1 MPEKKTKLTTGEFA
15 DRTGLSASTVSQYI
29 RDGKINGEK
38 ESGRWM
44 IPESEVGRFKKDQA
58 GGDEPKTSPAA
69 AEAAPVGKK
78 PEKKSASAA
87 GGKAYTVEE
96 FSRLTFLTPSGV
108 LKYLKEGI
116 LTGTLGAD
124 GQWQVAADNLQ
135 SERIR
140 HLIR

>member
-1 MPEKKTKLTTGEFA
+1 MPEKNEKLTTSEFA
-15 DRTGLSASTVSQYI
+15 GRTGLSASTVSQYI
-29 RDGKINGEK
+29 RDGKINGKK

-69 AEAAPVGKK
+69 AGAAPVEKK
-78 PEKKSASAA
+78 PEKKSVPAA

-108 LKYLKEGI
+108 LKYLKEG
-116 LTGTLGAD
+116 LLAGTPGAD
-124 GQWQVAADNLQ
+124 GKWQVAAENLQ
-135 SERIR
+135 SKRIR